1 MADSKTRNV
10 ADWQDQDKEE
20 GFNFF
25 ESEETPAAAAKVTK
39 HVPPV
44 KPREEEQEHDDG
56 DQYLGPLGNLK

>member
-25 ESEETPAAAAKVTK
+25 ESEETPAAAKVTK

-44 KPREEEQEHDDG
+44 KPREEEQEHDDD